1 MFKKKLVIA
10 LNKGESS
17 FREAAEYLRNMTPLP
32 PLEFN
37 NDKCIPLPLNE
48 NELDDPTFLRQQV
61 KHIRERTNIEY
72 FFKDLI
78 KIPEISVLLMFV
90 DDTNKSP
97 GKKRLALLNKDIKYI
112 GVTSKFIGKTFI
124 AYFALS
130 K

>member
-1 MFKKKLVIA
+1 
-10 LNKGESS
+10 
-17 FREAAEYLRNMTPLP
+17 MTPLP

-61 KHIRERTNIEY
+61 KHIGERTNIEY

-112 GVTSKFIGKTFI
+112 GVTSKCIGKTFI